1 MAIHHPWVRRTLGA
15 ASARDCFACERIQL
29 TFPLT
34 ILENYVEFP
43 TSEFG
48 VMIRKMPLALRIGV
62 DPFRKYECVAGVNAD
77 SLECFSDY
85 FICLSQLS

>member
-1 MAIHHPWVRRTLGA
+1 MASP
-15 ASARDCFACERIQL
+15 ASGSTYFSTYR
-29 TFPLT
+29 

-43 TSEFG
+43 VSEFG

-85 FICLSQLS
+85 FICLSQVS